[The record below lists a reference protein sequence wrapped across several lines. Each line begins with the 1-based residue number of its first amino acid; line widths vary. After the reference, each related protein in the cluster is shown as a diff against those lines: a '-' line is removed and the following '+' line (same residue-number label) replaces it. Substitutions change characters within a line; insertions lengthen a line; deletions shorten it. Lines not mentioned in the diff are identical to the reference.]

1 MSANMR
7 TIIEPMDVEV
17 ASPAT
22 ISRNGMVFFEP
33 HLMGYQ
39 HLIDKTL
46 KGGLPKDR
54 VARTNS
60 RPMFGSFLRKLLTG
74 QESPKPPKKIQPNLP
89 DRGSVFDYVVDL
101 KQPGWTTWM
110 DTVEAQSI
118 PNSAQVQNIIV
129 QTVDNVRY
137 RHLLEHCIEHRMK
150 LLFCGPT
157 GTGKTV
163 YMQQALMAMPKETH
177 IIIDVVYFA
186 AMGPPGGGRNF
197 ITPRILGHMYL
208 VGFPLL
214 DDDNMMQIFNTVL
227 EWKFRAENY
236 PAEVASLSK
245 KMVQATLEIYK
256 NTSNEL
262 RPTPMKVHYTFNLR
276 DFSKVICGV
285 LLLKKNECDGASRHV
300 RLWAHDAREILR
312 VFGDRLIDDHDRE
325 WMMHQLR
332 EQTKKNF
339 QVSFDEI
346 MIHLDTNKDGKV
358 NTLDEVRTL
367 FFGDMLIL
375 ERKIVAVGKNYR
387 KHIAEM
393 AQIGS
398 AKDEKFSAEAPKAP
412 VLFLKPTTS
421 YLPMGAGPI
430 LLPVGI
436 GPVHHEVE
444 LGIVIGKRCKRVPEA
459 AAMEVISGYCV
470 ALDLTARDLQTAAK
484 DRGLPWSEVPD
495 PTNLELFCEVNGQQR
510 QRGHTG
516 DMIFKP
522 PQLIAEIS
530 KVFTLEPGDL
540 ILTGTPEGVG
550 PIEAGDK
557 IRGGI
562 TGIAGAEINFDVAM
576 DAECPDVAVLQ
587 KEIEAHLVSYNEM
600 SSKPMDLVC
609 FLYMLEHLAR
619 VARVIKSPGGNALLV
634 GLGGSGRQSCTRLA
648 CYMADFAALWQPVL
662 GAPKRCLILVDPR
675 HPASVMVQDMKKM
688 LTKAGGSEERTI
700 FLFSDTQI
708 KDEGF
713 VEDVNNLLNTGE
725 IPNLFPAEEADAAF
739 ECLHLC
745 PTAALCAARLATR
758 GKAWPQL
765 GPQLLALGQR
775 GLAEEALKVM
785 SILAEE
791 GYHDSVEDMTE
802 AALTSL
808 RSGTLPIRLAAL
820 QALTSLSHVAQAKA
834 AVLAAALQAGL
845 LEACVEGCYNILSL
859 ADLDKL
865 MVITQI
871 SVAEDPDEVVAEALH
886 VWEALAAQGLQRGGV
901 FEEVAPV
908 LPKVLVPLVLNT
920 LERKQLGWQEEDSS
934 LGLQESA
941 CQCLMAMSEALA
953 DRILETILAFLRMAF
968 ASEEPWQRRAAFLAF
983 GAPMIHKMLPLLLE
997 ALKAPD
1003 TEASAAAWALGRVLE
1018 RNPASVPDEAQA
1030 SLFELAI
1037 VRLREPALA
1046 EQLCYCLEEIADQ
1059 QAAVLEP
1066 MLFGRVVEALL
1077 SGATEVEEESR
1088 AHLALFGCLLDILGR
1103 AGEDCLE
1110 QMELVLQEVMRRL
1123 QLNLAHGRPGAHSLF
1138 RSLRVLLFR
1147 LGPRATPRAEQ
1158 IGELLKRSLSLDATE
1173 EEGQDG
1179 NGAKEALRVIGSL
1192 ALLTNTQACL
1202 QALGPFLLK
1211 ALQQPE
1217 IPCACKA
1224 ATQAIAQLAKAVGE
1238 AASCILLPA
1247 ADALVPLLAVH
1258 PLWATRCLAAIFQVL
1273 GARTPRLP
1281 ELLTSMRSALTR
1293 ILEELLSS
1301 FEVCIEDN
1309 GQVAHTDLP
1318 GRGPRLRR
1326 AWISER
1332 TAIKDGRESGREAL
1346 LEAVLSAHE
1355 SLLRCSRSQGMP
1367 LGVPLA
1373 DAWLLSLL
1381 PHCQTSCA
1389 KRTALLMLAHLA
1401 EDPLRD
1407 LRAFL
1412 AADGHAR
1419 ACVLELATVG
1429 AAAANKAQREAD
1441 PRLNKDESHRETERI
1456 T

>member
-1 MSANMR
+1 MALPELLLRCLSSGDSRQDAEMQVLQLQKQDSAGLALACAQILGDVNMS
-7 TIIEPMDVEV
+7 IE
-17 ASPAT
+17 
-22 ISRNGMVFFEP
+22 IR
-33 HLMGYQ
+33 HLAAC
-39 HLIDKTL
+39 LL
-46 KGGLPKDR
+46 KNQLPG
-54 VARTNS
+54 VARPETLS
-60 RPMFGSFLRKLLTG
+60 TL
-74 QESPKPPKKIQPNLP
+74 Q
-89 DRGSVFDYVVDL
+89 
-101 KQPGWTTWM
+101 
-110 DTVEAQSI
+110 
-118 PNSAQVQNIIV
+118 
-129 QTVDNVRY
+129 
-137 RHLLEHCIEHRMK
+137 
-150 LLFCGPT
+150 
-157 GTGKTV
+157 
-163 YMQQALMAMPKETH
+163 MA
-177 IIIDVVYFA
+177 
-186 AMGPPGGGRNF
+186 
-197 ITPRILGHMYL
+197 IL
-208 VGFPLL
+208 
-214 DDDNMMQIFNTVL
+214 Q
-227 EWKFRAENY
+227 
-236 PAEVASLSK
+236 
-245 KMVQATLEIYK
+245 
-256 NTSNEL
+256 
-262 RPTPMKVHYTFNLR
+262 
-276 DFSKVICGV
+276 
-285 LLLKKNECDGASRHV
+285 
-300 RLWAHDAREILR
+300 
-312 VFGDRLIDDHDRE
+312 
-325 WMMHQLR
+325 
-332 EQTKKNF
+332 
-339 QVSFDEI
+339 
-346 MIHLDTNKDGKV
+346 
-358 NTLDEVRTL
+358 
-367 FFGDMLIL
+367 
-375 ERKIVAVGKNYR
+375 
-387 KHIAEM
+387 
-393 AQIGS
+393 
-398 AKDEKFSAEAPKAP
+398 
-412 VLFLKPTTS
+412 
-421 YLPMGAGPI
+421 
-430 LLPVGI
+430 
-436 GPVHHEVE
+436 
-444 LGIVIGKRCKRVPEA
+444 
-459 AAMEVISGYCV
+459 
-470 ALDLTARDLQTAAK
+470 
-484 DRGLPWSEVPD
+484 
-495 PTNLELFCEVNGQQR
+495 
-510 QRGHTG
+510 
-516 DMIFKP
+516 
-522 PQLIAEIS
+522 
-530 KVFTLEPGDL
+530 
-540 ILTGTPEGVG
+540 
-550 PIEAGDK
+550 
-557 IRGGI
+557 
-562 TGIAGAEINFDVAM
+562 
-576 DAECPDVAVLQ
+576 
-587 KEIEAHLVSYNEM
+587 
-600 SSKPMDLVC
+600 
-609 FLYMLEHLAR
+609 
-619 VARVIKSPGGNALLV
+619 
-634 GLGGSGRQSCTRLA
+634 
-648 CYMADFAALWQPVL
+648 
-662 GAPKRCLILVDPR
+662 
-675 HPASVMVQDMKKM
+675 
-688 LTKAGGSEERTI
+688 
-700 FLFSDTQI
+700 
-708 KDEGF
+708 
-713 VEDVNNLLNTGE
+713 
-725 IPNLFPAEEADAAF
+725 AF

-834 AVLAAALQAGL
+834 AVLAAALQAGEKPELRCRVWGL

-983 GAPMIHKMLPLLLE
+983 GAVQEGPAAQTLQPMIHKMLPLLLE

-1138 RSLRVLLFR
+1138 RSLRVLFFR

-1173 EEGQDG
+1173 E
-1179 NGAKEALRVIGSL
+1179 EALRVIGSL

-1293 ILEELLSS
+1293 ILE
-1301 FEVCIEDN
+1301 DN

-1401 EDPLRD
+1401 EEMPGD

-1429 AAAANKAQREAD
+1429 AAAANKAQREAAEKL
-1441 PRLNKDESHRETERI
+1441 RKVL
-1456 T
+1456 